1 MKVTKTMLALLALP
15 MISIATA
22 QNAPVPTMA
31 PGVQKIQAAPKSM
44 DEALKFLPDTV
55 MVVNGKKVTKS
66 EIVNTLKTMVPEQYL
81 GMISQ
86 DQLKKMVTNLLDMEI
101 MVAIAEK
108 EGFKQSADSIKAKL
122 KEELAKLTPEQRK
135 ALDARLTAAKKTVDQ
150 FIDEIAKNPEAQREF
165 AIDRWVTEKINP
177 SIKISDE
184 DVLKFYDENKARFVT
199 PETIEA
205 AHILIQP
212 EKPGDK
218 ASEQKAE
225 TKAKAILA
233 QLKQGADFGVLAETE
248 SACPSGK
255 RSKGSLGK
263 MGKEGLD
270 KDFWNAAFALKKGET
285 SGVVKTQFGY
295 HIIRLDNKEEGKPIK
310 FEEVKNDIVSHLKS
324 IAMDKKVKE
333 AVEAAKKNG
342 LAKISNF

>member
-1 MKVTKTMLALLALP
+1 MAVVAFCMPFVYALLDAFG
-15 MISIATA
+15 T
-22 QNAPVPTMA
+22 
-31 PGVQKIQAAPKSM
+31 
-44 DEALKFLPDTV
+44 FLDD
-55 MVVNGKKVTKS
+55 GFFLI
-66 EIVNTLKTMVPEQYL
+66 EE
-81 GMISQ
+81 
-86 DQLKKMVTNLLDMEI
+86 
-101 MVAIAEK
+101 VA
-108 EGFKQSADSIKAKL
+108 SSPL
-122 KEELAKLTPEQRK
+122 
-135 ALDARLTAAKKTVDQ
+135 VD
-150 FIDEIAKNPEAQREF
+150 
-165 AIDRWVTEKINP
+165 
-177 SIKISDE
+177 
-184 DVLKFYDENKARFVT
+184 VT